1 MNKLAI
7 EGGVKLDG
15 EITLQGAKNAVLP
28 ILAATILTGS
38 ECIIHNCPRLRDVE
52 QTGVILEQL
61 GCGVRREGNTVIVN
75 ASDITDCR
83 INERLMREMRS

>member
-15 EITLQGAKNAVLP
+15 QITLQGAKNAVLP

-38 ECIIHNCPRLRDVE
+38 ECIIHNCPRVRDV
-52 QTGVILEQL
+52 
-61 GCGVRREGNTVIVN
+61 
-75 ASDITDCR
+75 DKTD
-83 INERLMREMRS
+83 LV